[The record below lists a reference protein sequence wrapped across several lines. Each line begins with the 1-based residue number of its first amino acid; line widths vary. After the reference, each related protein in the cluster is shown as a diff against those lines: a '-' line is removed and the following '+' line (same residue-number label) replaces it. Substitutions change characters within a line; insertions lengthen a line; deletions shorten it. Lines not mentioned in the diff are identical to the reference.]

1 MHDVGHPPYKAE
13 IWRKAFH
20 LFNLSIPVI
29 YFFVPKSTALMILIP
44 LTLGFLIVDILR
56 FYHDPTAKYF
66 YRFFGFLLRGKER
79 DNNKKRLN
87 GATYVLISATICIFI
102 FPKLFAVIGLATLSF
117 ADSAAALVGRRYG
130 KTKFLNKSLE
140 GSIAFFVFAAA
151 VLFITP
157 KFEYVPLEYVIGL
170 FAAAVATIAEAGASF
185 IDDNFAIP
193 ISVASILWIGYTVLL
208 PEINVFLIR

>member
-29 YFFVPKSTALMILIP
+29 YFFIPKSTALMILIP

-87 GATYVLISATICIFI
+87 GATYVLISATICIII

-208 PEINVFLIR
+208 PEINVF